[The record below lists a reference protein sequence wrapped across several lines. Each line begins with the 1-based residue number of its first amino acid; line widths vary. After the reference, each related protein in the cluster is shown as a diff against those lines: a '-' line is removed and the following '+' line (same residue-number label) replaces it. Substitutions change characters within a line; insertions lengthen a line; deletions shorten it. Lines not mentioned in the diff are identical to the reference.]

1 MAPRAPSLAAAEA
14 FLAAT
19 RHESFQAAAE
29 EIALSPSAFSRRIQS
44 LEAFAGAPLFDRS
57 GGRLRLTRAGARFKQ
72 DIEPALQTITRAVTD
87 LRRHEQGRRLSV
99 ITSHSL
105 ALGWLMPRLA
115 KLRAQCGVEIELTI
129 GRGANHLKSGEI
141 DLAIWGGLDDA
152 PNYPRDELHPLDA
165 APAVGAAVTEGR
177 SVPRTVADLAE
188 LRLLKARNA
197 PNLWPEWLAKAGYP
211 GVARH
216 YAEFETTH
224 FAYESAASGLGVA
237 LAVPMLVDRFL
248 REGRLVPCT
257 ALRAPVSVR
266 YSLIYASPA
275 TRRRSDVR
283 VFFEWLK
290 AEIEESLDVFDRWCA
305 GAGPAVPVRLS

>member
-1 MAPRAPSLAAAEA
+1 LAAAEA

-57 GGRLRLTRAGARFKQ
+57 SGRPRLTQAGARFKR
-72 DIEPALQTITRAVTD
+72 DVEPALQRITQAVTD
-87 LRRHEQGRRLSV
+87 LRHQEQSHKLRV
-99 ITSHSL
+99 VTSHSL

-115 KLRAQCGVEIELTI
+115 TLRTQCGVEIELTI
-129 GRGANHLKSGEI
+129 GRGTHHLKSGEI

-152 PNYPRDELHPLDA
+152 PNYPRDELYPLDA
-165 APAVGAAVTEGR
+165 APAMSSTVAERISIPR
-177 SVPRTVADLAE
+177 SVEELAQQ
-188 LRLLKARNA
+188 RLLKARNA

-237 LAVPMLVDRFL
+237 LAVPMLADRFL

-257 ALRAPVSVR
+257 ALRAPVNVR
-266 YSLIYASPA
+266 YSLIYASSA

-290 AEIEESLDVFDRWCA
+290 AEIEESLRVFDRWCA
-305 GAGPAVPVRLS
+305 GTAQAAPIRLS